1 MLFFKKKNDLWLTCG
16 GPVIFKQNMDVG
28 VTFSD
33 MKLAGMVQ
41 NCFPRSRVQIIRNLI
56 HDDSGPC
63 VRVRD
68 LEEWRTFIASHEYCA
83 EQYYPAPLYSQAPRS
98 YYYEPGAMECYKK
111 TKALHAAL
119 WKKNRSCYSDYCTE
133 GKKIEEAALK
143 LSEGGVN
150 ADSAQGFCIEFLAQL
165 GSFEVLWVLGGLY
178 GVQILLIFL
187 LLSCKNFLIKS

>member
-1 MLFFKKKNDLWLTCG
+1 MPFFKKRNDLWLSCT
-16 GPVIFKQNMDVG
+16 GPVVYTKNSDVS

-33 MKLAGMVQ
+33 MKDRIHFYD
-41 NCFPRSRVQIIRNLI
+41 CFPRSRELIVENLI
-56 HDDSGPC
+56 HKDLSPC
-63 VRVRD
+63 VQVRD
-68 LEEWRTFIASHEYCA
+68 LGEWEAFITSHEYCA
-83 EQYYPAPLYSQAPRS
+83 EQYYPAPLYSSNPGS

-111 TKALHAAL
+111 TQALRAAL
-119 WKKNRSCYSDYCTE
+119 WKKHRSCYSNYCTE

-187 LLSCKNFLIKS
+187 LFSCKNFLIKS